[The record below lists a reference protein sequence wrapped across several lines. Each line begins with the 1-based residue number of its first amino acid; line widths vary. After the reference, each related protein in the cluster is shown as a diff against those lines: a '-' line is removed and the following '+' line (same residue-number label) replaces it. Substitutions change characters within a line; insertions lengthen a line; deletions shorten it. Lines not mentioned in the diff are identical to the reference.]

1 MIRSTTLGALLAL
14 GFATAAAAQPGPQ
27 PERRDS
33 IGVGVHWALPM
44 TGDDPTPGV
53 QLTWRR
59 WLSPRVG
66 IGTDVRWWRTHTIT
80 GIDSPAQQGPGGIAI
95 PSMEGQSDERISS
108 ASVGVGLLGRASAGR
123 LSFVAGLGP
132 GFFLDRRRH
141 DTRINQSH
149 NTGTTVQR
157 SIGVQ
162 ALMEADVRATERLT
176 VFAGL
181 RLELRDVRSLE
192 SNSGYPTLGVRFLF

>member
-1 MIRSTTLGALLAL
+1 MFHSMALGALIAL

-33 IGVGVHWALPM
+33 IGVGLHWALPIV
-44 TGDDPTPGV
+44 GDDAPGV

-59 WLSPRVG
+59 WLSPRIG
-66 IGTDVRWWRTHTIT
+66 IGTDARWWRTRTVT
-80 GIDSPAQQGPGGIAI
+80 AIDSPAQQGPGGIAI
-95 PSMEGQSDERISS
+95 ASMEGQVDELISS
-108 ASVGVGLLGRASAGR
+108 ASLGAGLLGRASAGR

-132 GFFLDRRRH
+132 GFFLDRRSH
-141 DTRINQSH
+141 ESRINQSH
-149 NTGTTVQR
+149 NAGTTMQR

-162 ALMEADVRATERLT
+162 ALMEADVRAIGRWS

-192 SNSGYPTLGVRFLF
+192 SNSGYPTLGVRLAF